1 MKYSLIVLVE
11 QWYVDT
17 SDYVMDLYDIFSNL
31 NESFEILIVANG
43 TGRKLRKDI
52 LTLTIPAEKL
62 KAFEFNTK
70 ISQAVC
76 LKAMLKESRGE
87 ILVVTEAYQ
96 QITRASFKN
105 LLASIDDQSDILCP
119 WRQHRVDTR
128 FNQLQSTLFNRLMTL
143 ASGSRMHDLSCTVKV
158 FRREVLEEIAL
169 YGSMFRFLPLLARRK
184 GYRTAEIP
192 CEHYQQKSKTGV
204 RKLAL
209 YFNALIDVII
219 LYFNTF
225 FSRKPLRFFSLIG
238 VGFLLVGILI
248 MIVVLVQKSLFGQPI
263 GGRPALLLSI
273 FIMVMGSQVACV
285 GLLGEIVAFIQ
296 GRHVKEYS
304 VELEI

>member
-1 MKYSLIVLVE
+1 MKYSLIILVE
-11 QWYVDT
+11 QWYEDT
-17 SDYVMDLYDIFSNL
+17 ADYIMDLYGIFGNL

-52 LTLTIPAEKL
+52 KTLTLPKEKL

-96 QITRASFKN
+96 QIARASFEN
-105 LLASIDDQSDILCP
+105 LLASLDDQSDILCP
-119 WRQHRVDTR
+119 WRQNRVDAR
-128 FNQLQSTLFNRLMTL
+128 FNQLQSSLFNRLIAL

-158 FRREVLEEIAL
+158 FRREVLEDIAL
-169 YGSMFRFLPLLARRK
+169 YGSMFRFLPLLALRK
-184 GYRTAEIP
+184 GYRTTEIP
-192 CEHYQQKSKTGV
+192 CEHYQQKSKNGI
-204 RKLAL
+204 RKFAL
-209 YFNALIDVII
+209 YFNALIDIVN

-238 VGFLLVGILI
+238 VGFLLAGILM

-263 GGRPALLLSI
+263 GGRPTLLLSI

-285 GLLGEIVAFIQ
+285 GLLGEIIAFVQ
-296 GRHVKEYS
+296 GRHSKEYS